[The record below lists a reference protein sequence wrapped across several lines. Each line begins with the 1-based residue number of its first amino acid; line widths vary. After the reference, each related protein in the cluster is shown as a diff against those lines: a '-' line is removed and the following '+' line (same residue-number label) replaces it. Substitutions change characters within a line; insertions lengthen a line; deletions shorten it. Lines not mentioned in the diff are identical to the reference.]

1 MGAYNFKLQ
10 FASAVERGTK
20 HQTIRAERKDNRI
33 PKCGEQLHLY
43 TGMRSKACRLLAIV
57 TCTSVRRIQIT
68 QDPERG
74 CQVLLAPERY
84 PNEPALLSPFQT
96 RALAHCDGFAG
107 EEDFFQ
113 FFADNHGPAFRGY
126 LIEWRR

>member
-20 HQTIRAERKDNRI
+20 RQTIRAERKDNRI
-33 PKCGEQLHLY
+33 PKSGEQLHLY

-84 PNEPALLSPFQT
+84 PNEPALLSD
-96 RALAHCDGFAG
+96 REIRDLAHRDGFVN
-107 EEDFFQ
+107 EIPFFN
-113 FFADNHGPAFRGY
+113 FFLHNHGTVFHGY